1 MKTQLTQ
8 EQVAYAKE
16 MLWDKCMQEA
26 KEMGYDGWQ
35 QEEKAQDIFSY
46 LLINIENNLKKK

>member
-1 MKTQLTQ
+1 MTT
-8 EQVAYAKE
+8 EHVAYAKE

-35 QEEKAQDIFSY
+35 QEDKAQDIFSY
-46 LLINIENNLKKK
+46 FLLNIENILKINA